1 MKIIHNSELRVA
13 LTVRVFSALIMAL
26 ILVSSCELIQKD
38 RNEQPEVSVRNSR
51 LGPDAT
57 QEMVSVKYSGD
68 WTLWLISDNGPVDW
82 ARLSVTS
89 GTGNR
94 SSVILTCDKNEGLV
108 SRTLKI
114 VIDTG
119 SRCAECAVLQ
129 LGRGDGTSNPNM
141 YTLAADDLKS
151 SGWLELPAMD
161 NPNLGY
167 YGHGFYMENKRF
179 RNYSFGWS
187 QSDRVSVW
195 VAYPLCER
203 YTRKTVNRKDEWDLD
218 PNLGSLSSNPDGSYG
233 GSYVR
238 GHQLPSADRLCSR
251 EANRQTFYGTNITPQ
266 LSSHNSGI
274 WETLEGKIRTIANKS
289 DTTYVVTGVVL
300 SPSGEKTTDA
310 SGQSMTVPTA
320 YFKAV
325 LRYSASSEYGN
336 WNAAGFY
343 LEHRSYTGGL
353 KPDYSM
359 SIDELEKK
367 TGLDFF
373 VNLPVVVGESKAAS
387 IEAADPANVL
397 LWW

>member
-1 MKIIHNSELRVA
+1 MA
-13 LTVRVFSALIMAL
+13 RVFTALIMAL
-26 ILVSSCELIQKD
+26 LVSSCELIQKD

-203 YTRKTVNRKDEWDLD
+203 YTRKTVDRKDEWAVDPILGDLSLD
-218 PNLGSLSSNPDGSYG
+218 PTRAFSGYT
-233 GSYVR
+233 R
-238 GHQLPSADRLCSR
+238 GHQIPSADRLCCR
-251 EANRQTFYGTNITPQ
+251 EENRQTFYGTNMTPQ
-266 LSSHNSGI
+266 LSSHNGGI
-274 WETLEGKIRTIANKS
+274 WATLESKVREIANKA

-300 SPSGEKTTDA
+300 NSSGKKVTDSRGRA
-310 SGQSMTVPTA
+310 VTVPDA
-320 YFKAV
+320 YYKAV
-325 LRYSASSEYGN
+325 LRYSRSSDYGS

-353 KPDYSM
+353 KPEYSM

-387 IEAADPANVL
+387 IEAADPANVS

>member
-1 MKIIHNSELRVA
+1 MKIKFDLSL
-13 LTVRVFSALIMAL
+13 LLKPVFGVLFAL
-26 ILVSSCELIQKD
+26 ILAVVSMSSCELLQKD
-38 RNEQPEVSVRNSR
+38 SDADPEVSVRNSR

-94 SSVILTCDKNEGLV
+94 SSVILTCDKNESLT
-108 SRTLKI
+108 SRALRI

-119 SRCAECAVLQ
+119 SKCAECSILQ
-129 LGRGDGTSNPNM
+129 LGRGSGEGNPNM
-141 YTLAADDLKS
+141 YTLTESDLRS
-151 SGWLELPAMD
+151 SRWLELPAMND
-161 NPNLGY
+161 PNLGY

-203 YTRKTVNRKDEWDLD
+203 YTRKTVDRKDEWAVDPILEDLSLD
-218 PNLGSLSSNPDGSYG
+218 PTRAFSGYA
-233 GSYVR
+233 R
-238 GHQLPSADRLCSR
+238 GHQIPSADRLCSR
-251 EANRQTFYGTNITPQ
+251 EANRQTFYGTNMTPQ
-266 LSSHNSGI
+266 LSSHNGGI
-274 WETLEGKIRTIANKS
+274 WETLESKVRAIANKS

-300 SPSGEKTTDA
+300 STSGKKVTDSRGRA
-310 SGQSMTVPTA
+310 VTVPDA
-320 YFKAV
+320 YYKAV
-325 LRYSASSEYGN
+325 LRYSRSSDYGS

-353 KPDYSM
+353 KPEYSM
-359 SIDELEKK
+359 SIDELERK

-373 VNLPVVVGESKAAS
+373 ANLPAHVGEAKAAS
-387 IEAADPANVL
+387 IEAADPTAVS